1 MLFQRNQIY
10 PFLHEWI
17 DEFLD
22 FSNRLHIVNID
33 LSSFACVVA
42 LMILNPELKDLED
55 REKIL
60 NLRRQVE
67 HSLYENCRTNEN
79 VSDRQ
84 GYREKV
90 LMVIQFVHEVSLS
103 FLITKSCFNFF
114 FQFLENYTPTS
125 SQADYFKANGP
136 AER

>member
-90 LMVIQFVHEVSLS
+90 LMVIQFVHEVRLLS
-103 FLITKSCFNFF
+103 FTKS
-114 FQFLENYTPTS
+114 
-125 SQADYFKANGP
+125 
-136 AER
+136 

>member
-1 MLFQRNQIY
+1 M
-10 PFLHEWI
+10 
-17 DEFLD
+17 
-22 FSNRLHIVNID
+22 NID